1 MKLPKLPISLPTGSP
16 ATEALKL
23 ASFLVATL
31 LVSKLLSGCLTLDE
45 STDKQPVSP
54 YCIKNDNA
62 VFHV

>member
-31 LVSKLLSGCLTLDE
+31 LVGKLEKALKETAKEYHPPYIYRSNAMEGSKE
-45 STDKQPVSP
+45 E
-54 YCIKNDNA
+54 
-62 VFHV
+62 